1 LLITVKNPIRH
12 NWKTQILSTRLTQKK
27 SVEVE
32 PKQNY
37 ENENES

>member
-1 LLITVKNPIRH
+1 MLNGNANLIKVNEKYF
-12 NWKTQILSTRLTQKK
+12 LSTRLTQKK

-37 ENENES
+37 ENINEC